1 VKAQQSDSFRLEAE
15 ADGVKN
21 RLIAELANR
30 IGTLGVE
37 MADIAGNL
45 DQVTQRFDQ
54 QADQFKSLQ
63 QTATTMVSAN
73 RAIDVA
79 ARNAQSAAAHAGTGI
94 TQSRETVTGAVRHI
108 GDLIAAVER
117 IESRLAGVRTVLE
130 QVTGLSGTIDAIAR
144 QTNLLALN
152 ATIEAAR
159 AGEAGRGFGV
169 VAGEVK
175 NLAEQTRKA
184 NRQIDESV
192 RELAGEIG
200 NLIADSGSRAG
211 AFRAGDAGGQ
221 YGQRSRLRGGEP
233 DRRSLAQPVP
243 DQAPSV
249 RSIGADPHVVASKR
263 PDAVA
268 RRGDKAQA

>member
-1 VKAQQSDSFRLEAE
+1 MKVQQSEPLRPEAE
-15 ADGVKN
+15 ADARD

-45 DQVTQRFDQ
+45 DQVTRRFDQ
-54 QADQFKSLQ
+54 QASQFKSLQ
-63 QTATTMVSAN
+63 HTATTMVSAN

-79 ARNAQSAAAHAGTGI
+79 AHTAQCAAAHAGTGI

-117 IESRLAGVRTVLE
+117 IENRLASVRTVLE

-175 NLAEQTRKA
+175 TLAEQTRKA
-184 NRQIDESV
+184 NKQIDETV
-192 RELAGEIG
+192 RALAGEIG
-200 NLIADSGSRAG
+200 NLIADSGTAPT
-211 AFRAGDAGGQ
+211 
-221 YGQRSRLRGGEP
+221 RSRSWSPACMTDSLPSIAKSMPSPRP
-233 DRRSLAQPVP
+233 PPAICSIARACCRSWATWS
-243 DQAPSV
+243 A
-249 RSIGADPHVVASKR
+249 ASTSLPKTCGR
-263 PDAVA
+263 PTSASMA
-268 RRGDKAQA
+268 C